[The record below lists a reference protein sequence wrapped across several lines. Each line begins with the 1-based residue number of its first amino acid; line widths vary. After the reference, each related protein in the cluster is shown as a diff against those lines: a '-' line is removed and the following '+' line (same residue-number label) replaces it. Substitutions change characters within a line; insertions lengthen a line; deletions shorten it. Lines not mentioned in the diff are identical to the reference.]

1 MLRLALVGCSIAS
14 TTALGSI
21 ARSSAVVLRGGS
33 TRART
38 LVASATATENPL
50 LLQEGL
56 PRFASIDAVHVKD
69 AVATTLMQMERQF
82 ESLEASLPGGTTTP
96 ADLYAAVVEAMEKLE
111 APVDFSWGVVNHLMG
126 VKNSDEL
133 RAAHGEMQSEV
144 IKSTTK
150 LSQSVAVFD
159 ALVALEKEAA
169 ALEPAQRRIVANSL
183 AGMKL
188 SGVGLKGEAKETFN
202 KNRLRLGELS
212 TTFSNNLL
220 DATKAFS
227 TRWRSFS
234 IKGSDRS
241 GDRITVFRLR
251 APQGYSCAVPIH
263 FLSISTDS
271 EWGGPTC
278 LNALQIVPAGLLSL
292 RKKRRAFSI
301 TRTSVLS
308 TFCSD

>member
-1 MLRLALVGCSIAS
+1 MMLRFALVGCSIAS

-111 APVDFSWGVVNHLMG
+111 APVDFSWGIVNHLMG

-227 TRWRSFS
+227 LVLRDKEQV
-234 IKGSDRS
+234 KGLPPSALALAASRAAQAGEAGATAEVGPWKLGLDMPSYLPAMKFLQDRS
-241 GDRITVFRLR
+241 VRGSLSRSSDCRGSPRIAADCR
-251 APQGYSCAVPIH
+251 
-263 FLSISTDS
+263 
-271 EWGGPTC
+271 
-278 LNALQIVPAGLLSL
+278 
-292 RKKRRAFSI
+292 
-301 TRTSVLS
+301 
-308 TFCSD
+308 